1 MSREGRRC
9 VFCVCLLPVSLAE
22 REGQSMTILGLTLGE
37 FFALLFIA
45 MGPIR
50 VVACYVPIA
59 RALPP
64 RLQRQLAWRTI
75 LAGFLIVCVIIFIGA
90 GVVKNFHLDLA
101 LLMLAAGLTYSILA
115 IPLLLAEPSDLP
127 PKPEIKDPLR
137 LAISPLAVPA
147 MITPLGIATLFGVA
161 AYVPDLATVLVFL
174 SMIVAMLVINLA
186 GMLLA
191 LPLARFLTRPILEV
205 FQKVFGFV
213 LLAFGSRLILGA
225 LAHLG
230 IIHMRGF

>member
-1 MSREGRRC
+1 
-9 VFCVCLLPVSLAE
+9 
-22 REGQSMTILGLTLGE
+22 MTILGLTLGE

-50 VVACYVPIA
+50 VIAYYVPIA
-59 RALPP
+59 RNLSADV
-64 RLQRQLAWRTI
+64 QRTLAWRTI
-75 LAGFLIVCVIIFIGA
+75 LTGFLVVCVIILIGA
-90 GVVKNFHLDLA
+90 GVVKNFHLDLST
-101 LLMLAAGLTYSILA
+101 LMLAAGLTYIILA
-115 IPLLLAEPSDLP
+115 VPMLLAEPSDIP
-127 PKPEIKDPLR
+127 PVPQIKDPLR

-161 AYVPDLATVLVFL
+161 AYVPDLATILVFL
-174 SMIVAMLVINLA
+174 SMIVAILIINFA

-191 LPLARFLTRPILEV
+191 LPLARCITRPILEV
-205 FQKVFGFV
+205 FQKIFGFV

-230 IIHMRGF
+230 IIPMRGF

>member
-1 MSREGRRC
+1 
-9 VFCVCLLPVSLAE
+9 
-22 REGQSMTILGLTLGE
+22 MTILGLTLGE

-50 VVACYVPIA
+50 IIACYVPIA
-59 RALPP
+59 RNLSPDI
-64 RLQRQLAWRTI
+64 QRTVAWRTI
-75 LAGFLIVCVIIFIGA
+75 LAGFIVVCVIILIGA
-90 GVVKNFHLDLA
+90 GVVKNFHLNLPT
-101 LLMLAAGLTYSILA
+101 LMLAAGMTYIILA
-115 IPLLLAEPSDLP
+115 VPMLLAEPSDIP
-127 PKPEIKDPLR
+127 PEPQIKDPLR

-174 SMIVAMLVINLA
+174 SMIVAMLIINF
-186 GMLLA
+186 GSMLLA
-191 LPLARFLTRPILEV
+191 LHLARYLTRPILEV
-205 FQKVFGFV
+205 FQKIFGFV

-230 IIHMRGF
+230 IIIMKGF

>member
-1 MSREGRRC
+1 MRC
-9 VFCVCLLPVSLAE
+9 LCMRLLPASSAE
-22 REGQSMTILGLTLGE
+22 REEQRMTILGLTLGE

-50 VVACYVPIA
+50 VIACYVPIA

-64 RLQRQLAWRTI
+64 EIQRQLAWRTI
-75 LAGFLIVCVIIFIGA
+75 LAGFIVVCVIVLIGA

-101 LLMLAAGLTYSILA
+101 TLMLAAGLTYSILA
-115 IPLLLAEPSDLP
+115 IPLLLAEPSDFP
-127 PKPEIKDPLR
+127 ATPEIKDPLR

-161 AYVPDLATVLVFL
+161 ASVPDLATVLVFL
-174 SMIVAMLVINLA
+174 SMIVAMLVINVA

-205 FQKVFGFV
+205 FQKIFGFV
-213 LLAFGSRLILGA
+213 LLAFGGRLILGA
-225 LAHLG
+225 LAYMG